1 MLKKIFSGVQ
11 PSGNLHLG
19 NFLGAI
25 KNFVSLQNQEN
36 TDCVY
41 CIVDLHAITT
51 KQDPKALKEN
61 IRETLATFIAS
72 GIDPKKALYLISLAV
87 SAHSEGAW
95 ILSCIARMGWLNRM
109 TQFKEKAGKDKEKAS
124 VGLYSYPILMASD
137 ILLYDSTH
145 VPVGDDQKQHLELC
159 RDIAQKFNLDFNV
172 PDFLK
177 VPEPIIQKYFSRIM
191 SLKDG
196 TKKMSKSDPSDLS
209 RVNLTDDK
217 DVIKNKIKKAK
228 TDSLPISEKDIEK
241 RFEAKNLL
249 EIYSSLSEK
258 KIEDTI
264 NQFDGR
270 NFSEFKEKLSD
281 IMVEKISPISLEIN
295 KLLNDKKYLDKI
307 LIEGIEKADKI
318 ANKKIL
324 EMKKLLDFKMFVQTQ
339 TTPNPNSLK
348 FIPGKAV
355 SNKGPI
361 EITDKKNINNE
372 LVKNILSINGVT
384 GIFLGEDFL
393 SVNKKSEI
401 EWQDLKHIIISYIN
415 EFYSSGN
422 ELVIDDKS
430 EKNVS
435 EFKEIEKKIIKILE
449 TKIRPAVARDGGD
462 IKFNKFENGIV
473 EVKLQGSCSG
483 CPSSVIT
490 LKNGVQN
497 LLTHYIPEVKEVI
510 AI

>member
-72 GIDPKKALYLISLAV
+72 GIDPKKSIIFNQSAV

-264 NQFDGR
+264 NQFDGK
-270 NFSEFKEKLSD
+270 NFSEFKEELSD

-324 EMKKLLDFKMFVQTQ
+324 EMKK
-339 TTPNPNSLK
+339 
-348 FIPGKAV
+348 
-355 SNKGPI
+355 
-361 EITDKKNINNE
+361 
-372 LVKNILSINGVT
+372 
-384 GIFLGEDFL
+384 
-393 SVNKKSEI
+393 
-401 EWQDLKHIIISYIN
+401 IIG
-415 EFYSSGN
+415 F
-422 ELVIDDKS
+422 
-430 EKNVS
+430 
-435 EFKEIEKKIIKILE
+435 
-449 TKIRPAVARDGGD
+449 
-462 IKFNKFENGIV
+462 
-473 EVKLQGSCSG
+473 
-483 CPSSVIT
+483 
-490 LKNGVQN
+490 
-497 LLTHYIPEVKEVI
+497 
-510 AI
+510 